1 MGPGLI
7 LPSPTPA
14 GPGRGPRGPPGGQPR
29 SGAART
35 AAPAPPGGSAPLA
48 GLPLL
53 PGTGRA
59 LPRAR
64 GQRAGASRGGAAG
77 TRSCRRLQSARRA
90 GTGTSGAGAGTG
102 VGAGRARSGPALP
115 FPAGRGAVPPKGRAA
130 GGRAARCPPGTVRA
144 PSQLLPSLPSALR
157 QRQESLEKTS
167 EGFSNSSR
175 RDLSQR
181 EKKKEEKKK
190 RDSQPQFHLC
200 KLKGI
205 KTPTRCSREVQTK
218 RPRQV
223 LRSASLARALPPLAK
238 WLGQGSGSSW
248 PHGRGQI
255 PLSLMPPGI
264 SGARRG
270 PQGK

>member
-77 TRSCRRLQSARRA
+77 ARSCRRLQSARRA

-102 VGAGRARSGPALP
+102 VGAGRARSVPSGPALP

-167 EGFSNSSR
+167 EGFSNSRR

-181 EKKKEEKKK
+181 GKKRGKKEK
-190 RDSQPQFHLC
+190 RLAASISSLQTQRHKNTHSVQP
-200 KLKGI
+200 GSANEAAPAG
-205 KTPTRCSREVQTK
+205 TPLRVVSESAAPVGEV
-218 RPRQV
+218 
-223 LRSASLARALPPLAK
+223 ARARLRQLLAPRPGPNPPLPNAA
-238 WLGQGSGSSW
+238 GD
-248 PHGRGQI
+248 
-255 PLSLMPPGI
+255 
-264 SGARRG
+264 
-270 PQGK
+270 

>member
-77 TRSCRRLQSARRA
+77 ARSCRRLQSARRA

-102 VGAGRARSGPALP
+102 VGAGRARSVPSGPALP

-167 EGFSNSSR
+167 EGFSNSRR

-181 EKKKEEKKK
+181 EKKKRKK
-190 RDSQPQFHLC
+190 R
-200 KLKGI
+200 KE
-205 KTPTRCSREVQTK
+205 TRS
-218 RPRQV
+218 
-223 LRSASLARALPPLAK
+223 LNFISANSKA
-238 WLGQGSGSSW
+238 
-248 PHGRGQI
+248 
-255 PLSLMPPGI
+255 
-264 SGARRG
+264 
-270 PQGK
+270 